1 MFKMEQ
7 RCPKQQAENKEVFA
21 LGLTFFTKN
30 AENYFFPPTK
40 LQSAHINA

>member
-30 AENYFFPPTK
+30 AENDFFSRPNYK
-40 LQSAHINA
+40 VLI